1 MKSISIITP
10 SRNNL
15 TYLQWSY
22 NSVRKYAGYFL
33 EYCVAVDYSNDGTEE
48 WCNEISKKDK
58 NFKYI
63 PNDIIEIYESD
74 YIVIRSFNSATLFII
89 IA

>member
-1 MKSISIITP
+1 MLKFKVKLDANKPKLIHFNKDKVKKNYSVSIT
-10 SRNNL
+10 
-15 TYLQWSY
+15 
-22 NSVRKYAGYFL
+22 
-33 EYCVAVDYSNDGTEE
+33 
-48 WCNEISKKDK
+48 DK

>member
-1 MKSISIITP
+1 MLKFRVKLDANKPKLIHFNKDKVKKNYSVSIT
-10 SRNNL
+10 
-15 TYLQWSY
+15 
-22 NSVRKYAGYFL
+22 
-33 EYCVAVDYSNDGTEE
+33 
-48 WCNEISKKDK
+48 DK